1 MISNSSEVD
10 FIIKELNLKPQDSVL
25 LLGCKNGADLATEL
39 ADFGFKV
46 TCIDNDIEILESLKK
61 KNDKILTVNCPIK
74 DYQTNETYD
83 AALSI
88 FGSSFCIFNEN
99 DNIWGKDMAILGN
112 LSDTLKPN
120 GRFLITLLNASKFLR
135 SLSDTEIENNVAN
148 IWLQTQTN
156 KENRQQTLR
165 YYTPAE
171 FTRMVNRV
179 GLKISNI
186 FGCNNRPIQ
195 PKALMPDDHR
205 FIAIGNKK
213 A

>member
-1 MISNSSEVD
+1 MISHSKEVD
-10 FIIKELNLKPQDSVL
+10 FIIKELNLKPQDSL
-25 LLGCKNGADLATEL
+25 LFLGCKTGSDLATEL
-39 ADFGFKV
+39 ADFGCKV
-46 TCIDNDIEILESLKK
+46 TCIDNDIAILGSLKK
-61 KNDKILTVNCPIK
+61 KNDKILTANCPIK

-88 FGSSFCIFNEN
+88 FGSSFCVFDDN

-135 SLSDTEIENNVAN
+135 SLSDAEIENNAAN

-156 KENRQQTLR
+156 KENPQQTFR

-179 GLKISNI
+179 GLKINDI

-195 PKALMPDDHR
+195 PKALMPDDHQ